1 MPALPRNLRLTL
13 PLLTAVGAIIGI
25 NKLSTP
31 SKTQNMANAMRS
43 QLDEYN
49 TNVEQDKS

>member
-1 MPALPRNLRLTL
+1 MSALAKNLRLTL

-31 SKTQNMANAMRS
+31 SKTQSMANAMRR

-49 TNVEQDKS
+49 TNVEQDRS